1 VRERTCRCPGAG
13 SPTAIAAIKVAST
26 VGSVSHTAVVARIA
40 GLVLG
45 VLLLA
50 GCGSSGDEQLRAW
63 KTGAPYLPPPS
74 VTARAQPK
82 VQAQAPAPK
91 VAAVKGPVATPQDG
105 VAQGAPSDA
114 EIRAELRQAF
124 GTSQVVNRASLSPD
138 GLAAVP
144 SSAPHKVEAI
154 IRAANA
160 VALLPYVYGGG
171 HARWEDSA
179 YDCSASVSF
188 ALAAAGYLKGPL
200 DSTRFMNWGDP
211 GPGKWVTIFANAGH
225 AFMEVGGVR
234 FDTVGLRQS
243 GSRWQP
249 AYRSIRGFTVRHPP
263 GL

>member
-1 VRERTCRCPGAG
+1 MLVVVRARTCRCPGVG

-40 GLVLG
+40 GLLLG

-50 GCGSSGDEQLRAW
+50 GCGSSGDERLRAW

-91 VAAVKGPVATPQDG
+91 VAAVKGPVATPQEG

-138 GLAAVP
+138 
-144 SSAPHKVEAI
+144 
-154 IRAANA
+154 
-160 VALLPYVYGGG
+160 
-171 HARWEDSA
+171 
-179 YDCSASVSF
+179 
-188 ALAAAGYLKGPL
+188 
-200 DSTRFMNWGDP
+200 
-211 GPGKWVTIFANAGH
+211 
-225 AFMEVGGVR
+225 
-234 FDTVGLRQS
+234 
-243 GSRWQP
+243 
-249 AYRSIRGFTVRHPP
+249 
-263 GL
+263 

>member
-1 VRERTCRCPGAG
+1 VPRHGQRHRDRREQGGEHGC
-13 SPTAIAAIKVAST
+13 
-26 VGSVSHTAVVARIA
+26 SVSHTGAVARLA
-40 GLVLG
+40 GLLLG
-45 VLLLA
+45 VLVLA
-50 GCGSSGDEQLRAW
+50 GCGSSSDGQLRAW
-63 KTGAPYLPPPS
+63 TTGAPYLPPPS
-74 VTARAQPK
+74 VTGQAPVRSAIK
-82 VQAQAPAPK
+82 VQAHVAAPK
-91 VAAVKGPVATPQDG
+91 VAAVQGPVANAQDG

-114 EIRAELRQAF
+114 EIKRELQEAF

-200 DSTRFMNWGDP
+200 DSTSFMSWGRP

-225 AFMEVGGVR
+225 AWMIVAGLR
-234 FDTVGLRQS
+234 FDTSGLRID
-243 GSRWQP
+243 GSRWT
-249 AYRSIRGFTVRHPP
+249 AETRATSGFVLRHPP